1 MCLGIPLKI
10 IKIKGEEATVESSG
24 LTRKIGLHLVK
35 GVKVGDY
42 VIVHAGFAIEKLDKK
57 MAKETLSILKK
68 VGIR

>member
-35 GVKVGDY
+35 NVKVGDY
-42 VIVHAGFAIEKLDKK
+42 VIVHAGFAIEKLDEKR
-57 MAKETLSILKK
+57 AKETLSILKK

>member
-42 VIVHAGFAIEKLDKK
+42 VIVHAGFAIEKLDEKR
-57 MAKETLSILKK
+57 ARETLDILRDI
-68 VGIR
+68 V